1 MKPASLVWK
10 SLVGVAC
17 ITFMLGTAMG
27 AERKSESKIT
37 KEDSKQYRSDS
48 ADGKL
53 KKNIVIFS
61 VVTGSLIP
69 QRVVIKGQQVN
80 SAYPLYVIQGNDLLR
95 SGSTDVAG
103 ILRNDPSIT
112 IRRH

>member
-1 MKPASLVWK
+1 MKLVSLVWK

-27 AERKSESKIT
+27 AERKSESKV
-37 KEDSKQYRSDS
+37 KREDSTQYRSKS

-53 KKNIVIFS
+53 KTNRVIFS

-80 SAYPLYVIQGNDLLR
+80 TAYPLYVIQGNGLVR
-95 SGSTDVAG
+95 SGATDVAG
-103 ILRNDPSIT
+103 ILANDPSIT

>member
-1 MKPASLVWK
+1 MKLVSLVWK

-27 AERKSESKIT
+27 AERKSESKV
-37 KEDSKQYRSDS
+37 KREDSTQYRSNS

-80 SAYPLYVIQGNDLLR
+80 TAYPLYVIQGNDLLR
-95 SGSTDVAG
+95 SGATDVAG
-103 ILRNDPSIT
+103 ILANDPSIT